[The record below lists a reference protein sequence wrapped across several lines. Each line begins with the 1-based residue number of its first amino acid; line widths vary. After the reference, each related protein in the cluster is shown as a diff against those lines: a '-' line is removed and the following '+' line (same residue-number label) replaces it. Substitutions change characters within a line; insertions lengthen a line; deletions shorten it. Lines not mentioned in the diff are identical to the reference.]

1 MLERVRRMLNERKGE
16 WGYIAKHCDVS
27 YSWLTKVAQGVNAN
41 PTITR
46 LERLD
51 SYLRDTAK

>member
-1 MLERVRRMLNERKGE
+1 MLNERKGE
-16 WGYIAKHCDVS
+16 WGHIAKHCDVS

-51 SYLRDTAK
+51 SYLRDTAI